1 MIYVAPRSMTTA
13 STVITLFSLTV
24 TTAVGYSGIL
34 SSRRR
39 KKVQKSEQ
47 KKRNNKYR
55 GKFFKI
61 SIKSSRDGTLFNLFL
76 LYKMSCHASSL
87 SALVATRAVKLP
99 TVTRSRK
106 SAGRRAAHAQPVR
119 AILDPND
126 VMQVALGKAELLVE
140 HISLTPR
147 VERARVS
154 TS

>member
-1 MIYVAPRSMTTA
+1 MTTA
-13 STVITLFSLTV
+13 STVITLFSLTI

-39 KKVQKSEQ
+39 KKSQKSEQ

-87 SALVATRAVKLP
+87 SALVATRAVKVP
-99 TVTRSRK
+99 TVSRK

-126 VMQVALGKAELLVE
+126 VMQVALGKAELQFD

-147 VERARVS
+147 VESARVS